1 MISEGQKQS
10 LYIFQDWK
18 NNKGNFKSRMIMLF
32 YRISSIIYRYKIL
45 RFIFFWYLLLYKF
58 AIGWLMNVGIN
69 SSAII
74 GKGLKIQYG
83 FGTVIGSNT
92 IIGENCNIRQLTN
105 ISSKIK
111 ENGSCSKAPR
121 IGNNV
126 DIGINVVI
134 LGDVKIGNNVIIGAG
149 SVITKDVED
158 NCVMVGNTATVL
170 KKKYIISVENT

>member
-1 MISEGQKQS
+1 MFADQQKPS
-10 LYIFQDWK
+10 LSIFQDW
-18 NNKGNFKSRMIMLF
+18 NNNRGNFKARLIMVF
-32 YRISSIIYRYKIL
+32 YRISSVVYRYKVL
-45 RFIFFWYLLLYKF
+45 RYLFFWYLLIYKF

-69 SSAII
+69 SSASI

-83 FGTVIGSNT
+83 FGTVIGHNT
-92 IIGENCNIRQLTN
+92 IIGDNCCIRQLTS

-111 ENGSCSKAPR
+111 ENGSCTEAPV

-134 LGDVKIGNNVIIGAG
+134 LGAVRIGNNVTIGAG

-158 NCVMVGNTATVL
+158 NCVMVGGAAVLL
-170 KKKYIISVENT
+170 KKKYIIAVEGA